1 MKNLKTS
8 KFLPLCLIFISSMA
22 YCQQAIDKYDFD
34 FEKPI
39 VESSWACILDAFG
52 TQPDTLNKV
61 NGTRSLLITRRFFK
75 TEFNLSI
82 YQTLLLP
89 KTARNI
95 QASIFAKN
103 NTLSSAD
110 LRIVGFDKNRKLI
123 SSDSISII
131 GSDKWQKFVTTINS
145 KKGIDILMIE
155 IRAKEKLNPKKQV
168 KLWVDNLHLTLD
180 GIDLYDYKE
189 KEVIFSK
196 KERADI
202 KRNEKLTPSLEI
214 PEASINKINAKI
226 IGFGETVHGSKEIAR
241 TVYSNIRNLI
251 QNHNCHLVLM
261 EFPIDLGMRINQYV
275 HNKTFDEDL
284 KELISG
290 IGVDNEEVCSFI
302 DWVKD
307 YNSRTNDKVSIFGFD
322 EYTHTYGPAFSRHVN
337 NFLIEGRRESGVT
350 DSLLAMINS
359 YKYSLTT
366 PLTFAEKSADHFRP
380 ILGDQ
385 EYNSL
390 IQYLKIRTDSLCRIM
405 PVYKSYNWAEIN
417 RDYLLWQNVKFAIDN
432 FCDDKSSVAIY
443 SHLAHL
449 NKNTP
454 IFLDTIKSLGH
465 YIADFY
471 GNQYYSIGMFIGGG
485 TISTLLSP
493 KEVVTQ
499 EIAPPTPRSIE
510 NLCLLSGGDSF
521 YKKLPILSSVPV
533 LYRHLTAYYCK
544 DREFIPSFMPGS
556 MDAFIFIR
564 KSSGATILK
573 PGWMKGLKIHDLYQ
587 NRMKKE

>member
-1 MKNLKTS
+1 MSYSQN
-8 KFLPLCLIFISSMA
+8 
-22 YCQQAIDKYDFD
+22 IDKYDFD

-39 VESSWACILDAFG
+39 VESSWTCILDAFG

-123 SSDSISII
+123 SSDSITII
-131 GSDKWQKFVTTINS
+131 GSDKWQKFVATINS

-155 IRAKEKLNPKKQV
+155 IRAKEKLTPKKQV

-196 KERADI
+196 KGRADI

-214 PEASINKINAKI
+214 PEAAINKINAKI

-241 TVYSNIRNLI
+241 TVFSNIRNLI
-251 QNHNCHLVLM
+251 QKHNCRLVLL
-261 EFPIDLGMRINQYV
+261 ECPIDLGMRINQYV

-284 KELISG
+284 MELISG
-290 IGVDNEEVCSFI
+290 IGIDNEEVCSFI

-322 EYTHTYGPAFSRHVN
+322 EYTRTYGPCSRHVN

-366 PLTFAEKSADHFRP
+366 PLTTPLTFAEKSADQFRP
-380 ILGDQ
+380 ILEDQ

-405 PVYKSYNWAEIN
+405 PVYKSRNWAEIN

-432 FCDDKSSVAIY
+432 FCDDKSRVAIY
-443 SHLAHL
+443 SHLGHL

-454 IFLDTIKSLGH
+454 IFLDTIKSLGQ

-485 TISTLLSP
+485 TISTLSSSR
-493 KEVVTQ
+493 EVVPQ
-499 EIAPPTPRSIE
+499 EIAPPAPRSIE
-510 NLCLLSGGDSF
+510 SLCSLAGEDCF
-521 YKKLPILSSVPV
+521 YKRLPVKSKVPV
-533 LYRHLTAYYCK
+533 LCRHVPVHYCK
-544 DREFIPSFMPGS
+544 SREFIPSFMPGS
-556 MDAFIFIR
+556 MDAFIFIPR
-564 KSSGATILK
+564 SSGATILK
-573 PGWMKGLKIHDLYQ
+573 PGWMSGLKIHDLYQ